1 MIYIYIYGAYGIYGM
16 YIFISRHAAWRS
28 DAMGSVD
35 ESLEAAYTGRGAPQ
49 GLGRG

>member
-1 MIYIYIYGAYGIYGM
+1 MAHMAYM
-16 YIFISRHAAWRS
+16 ACIFLYHVTPDASS